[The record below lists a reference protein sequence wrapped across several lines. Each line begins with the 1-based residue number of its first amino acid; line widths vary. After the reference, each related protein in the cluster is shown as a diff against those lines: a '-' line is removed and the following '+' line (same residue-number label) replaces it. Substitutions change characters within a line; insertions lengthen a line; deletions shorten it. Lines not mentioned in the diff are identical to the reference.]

1 MKALP
6 CIRKSDA
13 VIPEIINRV
22 IFSKESITD
31 DPDWAERR
39 RNVEALEGGDTGAA
53 AVEDV
58 VSCRERE
65 VVAGEGEGYVGEG
78 GDFIAVDCVG
88 SVP

>member
-6 CIRKSDA
+6 CIRKSDT
-13 VIPEIINRV
+13 VFPEIIDRV

-31 DPDWAERR
+31 DPDWAKGR
-39 RNVEALEGGDTGAA
+39 RNVEALERGDTGAA

-58 VSCRERE
+58 VCCGERE
-65 VVAGEGEGYVGEG
+65 VVAGEGEGYVREG
-78 GDFIAVDCVG
+78 GDFVAVYCVG